1 MLNYK
6 RLPLWGLG
14 GFFFKDAKINNLK
27 RIFYIDFTLSFYPLI
42 NPTETRNYP

>member
-1 MLNYK
+1 MMSFK

-27 RIFYIDFTLSFYPLI
+27 RKYLLYHVVH
-42 NPTETRNYP
+42 